1 MKFGQLI
8 ECNMS
13 LNFCI
18 IFEKNYFSCY
28 ILLID
33 QLIDQYILLIGR
45 WESDFNITPFDIALC
60 DVALFNVALFGVA
73 LLN

>member
-1 MKFGQLI
+1 M
-8 ECNMS
+8 
-13 LNFCI
+13 
-18 IFEKNYFSCY
+18 
-28 ILLID
+28 LLID